1 MKEITS
7 TAALQEFF
15 VKFHHM
21 KEVHIYINGEIL
33 AEEGDVSDRDEV
45 VGGLNDYK
53 SSSGG
58 ESFDDSDS
66 EYEYKMDEDKDEE
79 GNVGAENDD
88 LVFEGEELVE
98 NVVEE
103 TDGNNNGKDN
113 KGKERVEESDA
124 EGLTVEDTE
133 FEDLSGDDNIV
144 WSDDELNSNKG
155 SDADEEKG
163 ESFPGHNARGCPSK
177 SVSNDPIPPQKL
189 QVRRKGIQGHN
200 VSNEPIP
207 DASSQ
212 VPPSVVPQKLQVKS
226 KCRVTIEEPDV
237 GHVPAAP
244 PLIRKLKNKRAPQQ
258 AATAPTMFAQ
268 FQQCQKGVKLQEP
281 APFVNTERGGMST
294 NEQGSS
300 GSTPSIVKGGKRFV
314 TMANLSNVVNQLN
327 KGK

>member
-1 MKEITS
+1 MGRYWLRRVMCLIGMK
-7 TAALQEFF
+7 LW
-15 VKFHHM
+15 
-21 KEVHIYINGEIL
+21 
-33 AEEGDVSDRDEV
+33 
-45 VGGLNDYK
+45 GGLNDYK

-98 NVVEE
+98 NVVKE
-103 TDGNNNGKDN
+103 TDGNN

-124 EGLTVEDTE
+124 EGLRVEDTE
-133 FEDLSGDDNIV
+133 FEDLSGDESIV

-155 SDADEEKG
+155 SNADEEKG

-212 VPPSVVPQKLQVKS
+212 VPPSAAPQKLQVRS
-226 KCRVTIEEPDV
+226 KCRAAIEEPDV
-237 GHVPAAP
+237 VIHKRTRSLQP
-244 PLIRKLKNKRAPQQ
+244 PLIRKLKNKRAQQQ

-300 GSTPSIVKGGKRFV
+300 RSTPSIVKGGKRFV
-314 TMANLSNVVNQLN
+314 TMANLSNAVSQLN
-327 KGK
+327 KGKQKM

>member
-1 MKEITS
+1 
-7 TAALQEFF
+7 
-15 VKFHHM
+15 M

-45 VGGLNDYK
+45 VRGLNDYK
-53 SSSGG
+53 SSSRG

-98 NVVEE
+98 NVVKE
-103 TDGNNNGKDN
+103 TDGNN

-124 EGLTVEDTE
+124 EGLRVEDTE
-133 FEDLSGDDNIV
+133 FEDLSGDENI
-144 WSDDELNSNKG
+144 
-155 SDADEEKG
+155 
-163 ESFPGHNARGCPSK
+163 
-177 SVSNDPIPPQKL
+177 
-189 QVRRKGIQGHN
+189 VRRKGIQGHN

-212 VPPSVVPQKLQVKS
+212 VPPSVAPQKLQ
-226 KCRVTIEEPDV
+226 

-244 PLIRKLKNKRAPQQ
+244 LLIRKLKNKRAPQQ

-314 TMANLSNVVNQLN
+314 TMANLSNAVNQLN